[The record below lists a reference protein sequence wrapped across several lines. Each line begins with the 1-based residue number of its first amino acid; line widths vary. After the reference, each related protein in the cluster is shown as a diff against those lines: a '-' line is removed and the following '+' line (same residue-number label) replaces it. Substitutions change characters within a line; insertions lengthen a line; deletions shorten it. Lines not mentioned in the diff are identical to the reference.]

1 MNDAMNGWIGTERL
15 DGVRVLLVDAK
26 PQIRD
31 VVADT
36 LRLCGAHV
44 TGVDS
49 AVAGLASLKREKPD
63 ALLSS
68 ISMPDRDGYWLIRE
82 VRKLSR
88 DQGGDVPAAAF
99 TGLTAPE
106 DRLACLRAGFQYH
119 VPKPVALSRL
129 AGVVA
134 LMALKKPEVD
144 GHRAM
149 TAVSPGDRLSQPRS

>member
-1 MNDAMNGWIGTERL
+1 MDAWTGTERL
-15 DGVRVLLVDAK
+15 DGIRVLLVDAE
-26 PQIRD
+26 PRIRD

-36 LRLCGAHV
+36 LRQFGAHV

-49 AVAGLASLKREKPD
+49 AAAGLASIKREKPD

-68 ISMPDRDGYWLIRE
+68 ISLPERDGYWLIRE
-82 VRKLSR
+82 VRKLSH
-88 DQGGDVPAAAF
+88 DEGGDVPAAAF

-106 DRLACLRAGFQYH
+106 DRLACLQAGFQYH

-134 LMALKKPEVD
+134 LLTLKRSDAGE
-144 GHRAM
+144 HRAT
-149 TAVSPGDRLSQPRS
+149 TALSSGDGP